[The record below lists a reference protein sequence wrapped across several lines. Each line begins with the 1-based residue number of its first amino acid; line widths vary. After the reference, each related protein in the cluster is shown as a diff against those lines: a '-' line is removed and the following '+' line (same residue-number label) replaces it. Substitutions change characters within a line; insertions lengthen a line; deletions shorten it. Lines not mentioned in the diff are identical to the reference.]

1 MKEIK
6 SKYNNQLSE
15 VEKALLK
22 KNIVTSINKI
32 SKTRKVFGKSMAIA
46 FSAGLLISGFFWY
59 NNRTPEVSISDF
71 VASSKNVNVNGSDKV
86 VLILGGGENLNIDK
100 DTETINYS
108 KTGEKI
114 SLGNA
119 KEVNQETSKNNKT
132 VYNTLLVPY
141 GERSKINLS
150 DGSVVWLNSGSK
162 MIYPA
167 VFNGDRREVYLEG
180 EAIFDVA
187 HNKHQ
192 PFIVMSQDQEIEV
205 LGTVF
210 GVTCY
215 EDENTI
221 NTVLKSGSVQ
231 ISYKNDS
238 SSSSHMDK
246 MKITPGTKASYDKNN
261 KSIFSEKV
269 NVDNYFSWRDGVFI
283 FKKNDL
289 KHIIK
294 RVSRYYNKSI
304 TIEDE
309 TLSTESFSG
318 YLDLNEDIESVLKNI
333 KASTDMNY
341 TFKEDKIIIN

>member
-22 KNIVTSINKI
+22 KNILASIDKTSK
-32 SKTRKVFGKSMAIA
+32 KKKHFGKALSIA
-46 FSAGLLISGFFWY
+46 FVLILFVSGFFWY
-59 NNRTPEVSISDF
+59 QNRTQESSIADVVST
-71 VASSKNVNVNGSDKV
+71 SKNLNVNDSDKV
-86 VLILGGGENLNIDK
+86 VLILGSGEYLKIDPNNK
-100 DTETINYS
+100 SINYS
-108 KTGEKI
+108 NTGQKI
-114 SLGNA
+114 TLGNS

-132 VYNTLLVPY
+132 VYNTLLVPF
-141 GERSKINLS
+141 GERTKINLS
-150 DGSVVWLNSGSK
+150 DGSTVWLNSGSK
-162 MIYPA
+162 MVYPA

-187 HNKHQ
+187 HNKYH

-210 GVTCY
+210 GVTSY
-215 EDENTI
+215 ADESTI

-231 ISYKNDS
+231 ISYKNETS
-238 SSSSHMDK
+238 SGHLDK

-269 NVDNYFSWRDGVFI
+269 NVDHYFSWRDGVFV
-283 FKKNDL
+283 FRKNDL
-289 KHIIK
+289 KHIMK
-294 RVSRYYNKSI
+294 RISRYYNKNI
-304 TIEDE
+304 LIEDE
-309 TLSTESFSG
+309 TLSSESFSG

-333 KASTDMNY
+333 KASTNMNY
-341 TFKEDKIIIN
+341 SFKGNSIIIN